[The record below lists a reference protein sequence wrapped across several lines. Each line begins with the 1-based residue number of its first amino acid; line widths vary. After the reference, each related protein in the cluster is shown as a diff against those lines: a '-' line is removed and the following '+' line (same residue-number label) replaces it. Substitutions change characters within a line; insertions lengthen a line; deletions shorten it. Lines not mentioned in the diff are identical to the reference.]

1 MGYPGGSGGK
11 EFTCKA
17 GDLGSIPV
25 SETSLGVGDGYPLQ
39 YSCLENPMD
48 EKPGISRLHWPGCGW
63 PGFLQL

>member
-48 EKPGISRLHWPGCGW
+48 EKPGK
-63 PGFLQL
+63 LQFMGLQSWTQLSD